1 MKPTTRRVIMLAMF
15 LTLGAACG
23 GTATDSEP
31 ESVAATKPAV
41 AEALDVV
48 AHEFGFSDGAW
59 TIPAGTDVEV
69 HFANRG
75 TVEHEWA
82 VLHEGRDIGRQSEFS
97 EDKVLLEVEAIPWD
111 SAVDQTI
118 RVDEPGT
125 YQVICALHGHFDAGM
140 TGTLYVEAP

>member
-1 MKPTTRRVIMLAMF
+1 MKPTTRAATLLSML

-23 GTATDSEP
+23 GSATDSEP
-31 ESVAATKPAV
+31 ESVAAAKPAV
-41 AEALDVV
+41 AEALNVV
-48 AHEFGFSDGAW
+48 ADEFGFSGGAW
-59 TIPAGTDVEV
+59 TIPADTDVEV

-75 TVEHEWA
+75 SVEHEWA
-82 VLHEGRDIGRQSEFS
+82 VLNEGRDIGRQSEFS
-97 EDKVLLEVEAIPWD
+97 EDRVLLEVEAIAWD

-140 TGTLYVEAP
+140 VGTLYVEAS

>member
-1 MKPTTRRVIMLAMF
+1 MKPTTSRAIMLAMV
-15 LTLGAACG
+15 LAVGAACG
-23 GTATDSEP
+23 GTASDSGP
-31 ESVAATKPAV
+31 ASVAVAKPAV
-41 AEALDVV
+41 AEALDIV
-48 AHEFGFSDGAW
+48 ALEFAFSGGAW
-59 TIPAGTDVEV
+59 TIPVGTDVAV

-75 TVEHEWA
+75 SVEHEWA

-97 EDKVLLEVEAIPWD
+97 EDRVLLEVEAIPWD

-140 TGTLYVEAP
+140 TGTLYVEAA